1 MKATPAS
8 NAFID
13 SSARLLSPAYPAATI
28 CTQFWYKTNGN
39 SHLNIKS
46 LTFGALSSSN
56 YFNFKGSNGN
66 EWAFGQATIIQ
77 SNSFQIVFETVVK
90 NASPNGYV
98 KIDDIEIKFKTCSL
112 PASCNFEDDFCG
124 YSSVKDADFEWI
136 ILDGEFGINQ
146 NIWLVPQF
154 DNTFN
159 SQFGHFL
166 YLDSIRAVGSKAKI
180 HSETLVASSSVQC
193 LQFYIY
199 MRKNG
204 GTLNVYKENKLNM
217 QSELLYT
224 ENANLDN
231 LWYER
236 EYELK
241 VDDTVLTPDQDLPY
255 TFVFEGITQSSEGA
269 LAIDDIKLYNGK
281 CLGTQVLPGIF
292 DCQNGGQ
299 VVNDTVLCDFKED
312 CSNGRDEKVCGTCNF
327 EDEYGACGWT
337 DKSVGSYFWQ
347 RSNKGS
353 IATNKPNNDHT
364 YGNNTG

>member
-1 MKATPAS
+1 
-8 NAFID
+8 
-13 SSARLLSPAYPAATI
+13 
-28 CTQFWYKTNGN
+28 
-39 SHLNIKS
+39 
-46 LTFGALSSSN
+46 
-56 YFNFKGSNGN
+56 
-66 EWAFGQATIIQ
+66 
-77 SNSFQIVFETVVK
+77 
-90 NASPNGYV
+90 
-98 KIDDIEIKFKTCSL
+98 
-112 PASCNFEDDFCG
+112 
-124 YSSVKDADFEWI
+124 
-136 ILDGEFGINQ
+136 
-146 NIWLVPQF
+146 
-154 DNTFN
+154 
-159 SQFGHFL
+159 
-166 YLDSIRAVGSKAKI
+166 
-180 HSETLVASSSVQC
+180 
-193 LQFYIY
+193 